1 MEEKQFHIQCKK
13 GDVGR
18 YVLLPG
24 DPFRTDAIA
33 AHLTDARMIA
43 HNREHRTWTGLLD
56 GVRVSVTSTGM
67 GSPSTAIAV
76 EELIRI
82 GADTFIRVG
91 TAGYIG
97 EGGQDSGLC
106 GAICMAAVRD
116 EGTSTAYVPLAYPAV
131 ADRLITEALCSA
143 ADELGLHY
151 REGITRSTDGLY
163 AELEPESIPLEM
175 EQKQRLK
182 TLSRAGVIASEMEA
196 AALFVISSIRGCR
209 AGAIVSFGEMDST
222 IKVAV
227 NALRL
232 IIRDDK
238 ERKGADTWDKG

>member
-1 MEEKQFHIQCKK
+1 MEERQYHIQCKK
-13 GDVGR
+13 GEVGR

-33 AHLTDARMIA
+33 AHLTDARIVA
-43 HNREHRTWTGLLD
+43 HNREHKTWTGLLD

-67 GSPSTAIAV
+67 GSPSTAIAL

-91 TAGYIG
+91 TAGFIG
-97 EGGQDSGLC
+97 EGVQEPGLC
-106 GAICMAAVRD
+106 GAICTAAIRD

-131 ADRLITEALCSA
+131 ADRRITGALCRA
-143 ADELGLHY
+143 AEELGLFY
-151 REGITRSTDGLY
+151 LEGITRSTDSLY
-163 AELEPESIPLEM
+163 AEMEPETVPLEL
-175 EQKQRLK
+175 EQRRRLK
-182 TLSRAGVIASEMEA
+182 TLARAGAIASEMEA
-196 AALFVISSIRGCR
+196 AALFVIASIRGCR
-209 AGAIVSFGEMDST
+209 AGAIVSFDAMDST

-232 IIRDDK
+232 VIKSDK
-238 ERKGADTWDKG
+238 ERTATWDMG

>member
-1 MEEKQFHIQCKK
+1 MEERQYHIQCKK

-33 AHLTDARMIA
+33 AHLKDAQVVA
-43 HNREHRTWTGLLD
+43 HNREHKTWTGLLD
-56 GVRVSVTSTGM
+56 GVKVSVTSTGM
-67 GSPSTAIAV
+67 GSPSTAIAL

-91 TAGYIG
+91 TAGFIG
-97 EGGQDSGLC
+97 ESLQEPEPC
-106 GAICMAAVRD
+106 GAICTAAVRD
-116 EGTSTAYVPLAYPAV
+116 EGTSSAYVPLAYPAV
-131 ADRLITEALCSA
+131 ADRRLTGALRCA
-143 ADELGLHY
+143 ADELGLFY
-151 REGITRSTDGLY
+151 QEGITRSTDGLY
-163 AELEPESIPLEM
+163 AEMEPETVPLEL
-175 EQKQRLK
+175 EQRRRLK
-182 TLSRAGVIASEMEA
+182 TLARAGVIASEMEA

-209 AGAIVSFGEMDST
+209 AGAIVSFDENMDST

-232 IIRDDK
+232 VIKDDK
-238 ERKGADTWDKG
+238 ERTATWDMG